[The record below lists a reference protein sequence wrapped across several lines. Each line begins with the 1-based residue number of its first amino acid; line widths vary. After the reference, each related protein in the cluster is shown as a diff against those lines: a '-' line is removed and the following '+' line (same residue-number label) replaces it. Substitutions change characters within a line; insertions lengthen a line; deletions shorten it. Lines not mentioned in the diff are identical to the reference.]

1 MTSFRTR
8 SYNRNIENRKG
19 PHIEMNR
26 LVIFALIIVVAFA
39 VMGATT
45 PGLLNNTK
53 LGLDLKGGVEILYE
67 ASPLTEGGEVTK
79 ESLVQ
84 TALSLEKRANQ
95 SGVAEPDVT
104 TEGKNRIRV
113 KIAIETG
120 KTEKERE
127 EAIAKIRDV
136 MQKPAELQFRSAS
149 GCADGTYCK
158 VEFYGSDFKAGAA
171 QVQSDELGRPVVALE
186 VKDKDKLAEVSQ
198 RLLGQVLAIFLN
210 DEAISTPVVQ
220 AALTQGTATITG
232 QESRA
237 EAQNLADI
245 INLGALPLK
254 LTDKYTQSVGAT
266 LGQKSLNDTLFAGVL
281 ASVLILVFMILFY
294 RLPGAVAAICL
305 IIFVWLLL
313 AVFWMMNATLTLPG
327 IAAFVLGIGIAVD
340 SNIIQAERIKD
351 ELRSGKTVSSSLRA
365 GAKNSFRTIIDAHIT
380 TIIAAGVLYF
390 MGQGIVKSFA
400 IVLIAS
406 IVANILTNV
415 FLPRYLL
422 QLLIKSGRFNKPG
435 YYGVKESE
443 INAL

>member
-1 MTSFRTR
+1 
-8 SYNRNIENRKG
+8 
-19 PHIEMNR
+19 MNR
-26 LVIFALIIVVAFA
+26 LVTFVLIIVVAFA
-39 VMGATT
+39 VMGVTT

-53 LGLDLKGGVEILYE
+53 LGLDLKGGIEILYE

-84 TALSLEKRANQ
+84 TAKSLEMRANQ
-95 SGVAEPDVT
+95 SGVAEPEIT

-127 EAIAKIRDV
+127 EAINTIRDL

-149 GCADGTYCK
+149 GCTDGTYCK

-171 QVQSDELGRPVVALE
+171 KVEPGDLGQPVVRIE
-186 VKDKDKLAEVSQ
+186 VKEKDKLSEVST
-198 RLLGQVLAIFLN
+198 RLIGQALAIYLN
-210 DEAISTPVVQ
+210 DELISAPVVQ
-220 AALTQGTATITG
+220 AALTQGTAVITG
-232 QESRA
+232 QDSRA
-237 EAQNLADI
+237 EAQRLADV

-266 LGQKSLNDTLFAGVL
+266 LGKQSLHDTLFAGVL
-281 ASVLILVFMILFY
+281 ASVLILLFMILFY
-294 RLPGAVAAICL
+294 RVPGGVAAICL
-305 IIFVWLLL
+305 IVFVWLLL

-340 SNIIQAERIKD
+340 SNIITAERIKD
-351 ELRSGKTVSSSLRA
+351 EIRSGKTIASSLRA

-400 IVLIAS
+400 IVLMAS

-415 FLPRYLL
+415 FLPRLL
-422 QLLIKSGRFNKPG
+422 LGLLIKSGKFNKPS
-435 YYGVKESE
+435 YYSVKESE
-443 INAL
+443 ISAL